1 MNQTLM
7 FLQADMHRAINDG
20 NRTLEISVLDL
31 KELLSSVMSQEG
43 RELSER
49 VGRLGQGC
57 AFIRPDKLRD
67 LRSGKRMYCT
77 IRLRKN
83 EEFSEQIYCLP
94 EPRPP
99 IDVVAKNVQDAI
111 HSGD

>member
-7 FLQADMHRAINDG
+7 FLQANMHRAINEG
-20 NRTLEISVLDL
+20 QRSLEISVLDL
-31 KELLSSVMSQEG
+31 KELLAAIMSFEG

-49 VGRLGQGC
+49 VAQLGQGC
-57 AFIRPDKLRD
+57 GFMRPDKLRE
-67 LRSGKRMYCT
+67 LRAGKRMYCT

-83 EEFSEQIYCLP
+83 EEFCEQIYCLP

-99 IDVVAKNVQDAI
+99 IDAMAETSQD
-111 HSGD
+111 